1 MKNGFGQYSLVSYVH
16 ELRGERVNL
25 GVLVWHPRFG
35 AKFHFIKGIS
45 RVRTVD
51 EGADLERVRRTLE
64 HVTKVLS
71 EWPKGSDSPLEK
83 LASEFRH
90 RLIVESPMN
99 ARICDPDFTVER
111 LSSSMLPPE
120 PFARSS
126 TAVQFANAFVSR
138 LTKRLQEKGVKGFR
152 TNYNEQET
160 FQPIRI
166 AAFYKQKAIEHL
178 WRTASFAALNKPEEQ
193 LTLAK
198 AIYAENT
205 EVRSLRKYKNAE
217 LSLAVQMPKPQNR
230 SEWSKSVSWLKRE
243 AEHVTIFEDRQSI
256 DERIAQLA

>member
-25 GVLVWHPRFG
+25 GILVWHPRFG
-35 AKFHFIKGIS
+35 AKCRFIKGIS

-51 EGADLERVRRTLE
+51 EGADLERLRHTLE
-64 HVTKVLS
+64 RITKMLS
-71 EWPKGSDSPLEK
+71 NWPEGSGSPLEK

-90 RLIVESPMN
+90 RFIVEAPMN
-99 ARICDPDFTVER
+99 ARICDLDFTVER
-111 LSSSMLPPE
+111 LCSSLLPPE

-138 LTKRLQEKGVKGFR
+138 LTKRLNDKGVKELR
-152 TNYNEQET
+152 TNYSEKDT
-160 FQPIRI
+160 FQPIKI
-166 AAFYKQKAIEHL
+166 AAFYKLKTIEHL
-178 WRTASFAALNKPEEQ
+178 WRTASFAPLNKPEEQ

-198 AIYAENT
+198 AIFAENT
-205 EVRSLRKYKNAE
+205 EVKSLRKYRNAQ

-230 SEWSKSVSWLKRE
+230 SDWSKSLSWLKRQAQLVE
-243 AEHVTIFEDRQSI
+243 VFEDRQSI
-256 DERIAQLA
+256 EARVAQLA